1 MIRSISWLR
10 VQTLLALIFRWDS
23 VRRITVL
30 IRLCYNLLTARQRLV
45 KLSEIL
51 DSSRIEKVTRQHLP
65 DSTKTAQARLHQE
78 HSAGTSAKPLR
89 LLKNSQGILI
99 LS

>member
-10 VQTLLALIFRWDS
+10 VQTHSGLIFRWDS
-23 VRRITVL
+23 VLRTTAPIHS
-30 IRLCYNLLTARQRLV
+30 CCNLLTARQHSV
-45 KLSEIL
+45 KSSGIL

-65 DSTKTAQARLHQE
+65 DSTKTAQARLHRE

>member
-10 VQTLLALIFRWDS
+10 AQTPSALIFRWDW
-23 VRRITVL
+23 VRRITVP

-51 DSSRIEKVTRQHLP
+51 DSSKIEKVTRQHLP
-65 DSTKTAQARLHQE
+65 ASTKTAQARLHRE

-89 LLKNSQGILI
+89 LQQNSQGILI
-99 LS
+99 